1 MAPRNSTADFKNL
14 LSQFIGETDPLFEM
28 LKWTTE
34 QLMKI
39 EVESKVGA
47 AKGQHSRNRATHFS
61 GTRVRRFDTRLGT
74 MYLVVPKLRKGGY
87 IPFFVTEKWRSE
99 QALLQVVQEAF
110 INGVSTR
117 KIDRLAKQLG
127 IENISA
133 SQVSEINK
141 GLDEQVD
148 TFRNRPLEAE
158 YPVIWIDALYE
169 KIRDDG
175 RVYNHA
181 VMVVC
186 GLNRAGERE
195 ILAIEPMDA
204 ENEDN
209 YRFLIQRLKERG
221 LRSVWLVVSDAH
233 LGLKNA
239 IQKEFLG
246 SSWQRCKVHFMRNV
260 LAKVRTKHKE
270 HVAARIK
277 HIWLQ
282 PDAGTARGYA
292 KQVMEDLESQFPE
305 VVEIL
310 DNGLED
316 SLQFYEFPKL
326 DHRKVAS
333 TNMLERLNR
342 EIRRRSK
349 VVGIFPSQD
358 SYLRLVTCYLI
369 EYTEDWTAGKAYIKK
384 EILDEQRD
392 LIPKI
397 AA

>member
-1 MAPRNSTADFKNL
+1 MAPKDSTTDFKNL
-14 LSQFIGETDPLFEM
+14 LSQFIGESDPLYEM

-39 EVESKVGA
+39 EAESKVGA
-47 AKGQHSRNRATHFS
+47 TKGQHTANRSTHFS

-87 IPFFVTEKWRSE
+87 IPFFVTEKKRSE

-110 INGVSTR
+110 SNGVSTR

-141 GLDEQVD
+141 GLDDQVEA
-148 TFRNRPLEAE
+148 FRNRHLEAE

-186 GLNRAGERE
+186 GLNLAGERE
-195 ILAIEPMDA
+195 ILAIMPMES
-204 ENEDN
+204 ENEEN
-209 YRFLIQRLKERG
+209 YRLLIQGLKARG
-221 LRSVWLVVSDAH
+221 LSKTWLVISDAH
-233 LGLKNA
+233 QGLRNA

-260 LAKVRTKHKE
+260 LAKVRAKHKE
-270 HVAARIK
+270 MVAARIK

-282 PDAGTARGYA
+282 PDASTARDYA
-292 KQVMEDLESQFPE
+292 KQVMEELETQFPE
-305 VVEIL
+305 AVEIL
-310 DNGLED
+310 DTGLED
-316 SLQFYEFPKL
+316 SLQFYEFPKI
-326 DHRKVAS
+326 
-333 TNMLERLNR
+333 TW
-342 EIRRRSK
+342 
-349 VVGIFPSQD
+349 F
-358 SYLRLVTCYLI
+358 
-369 EYTEDWTAGKAYIKK
+369 
-384 EILDEQRD
+384 
-392 LIPKI
+392 
-397 AA
+397 